1 MARMYS
7 VFILVCVKSITL
19 YLSIFANAAPTERQN
34 DSDIDNSLHRNSIF
48 LRKPVLEVSKRQEN
62 DLICEHF
69 PSPCS
74 DNSGLDKCTTRKKCG
89 EMDAYCYTSWTLS
102 DEDKITV
109 TGGIRYQWGSKPQHM
124 GCMVPNSPCNK
135 SCVHDTKPNEKHNHL
150 YCCCS
155 GNLYSNCL
163 KVEKMLCIL
172 NN

>member
-19 YLSIFANAAPTERQN
+19 YLSIVANAAPTERQN

-48 LRKPVLEVSKRQEN
+48 LRKPVLEVSKRQEI

-102 DEDKITV
+102 DEDKILRSV
-109 TGGIRYQWGSKPQHM
+109 CQYW
-124 GCMVPNSPCNK
+124 
-135 SCVHDTKPNEKHNHL
+135 
-150 YCCCS
+150 Y
-155 GNLYSNCL
+155 L
-163 KVEKMLCIL
+163 KFRDRHI
-172 NN
+172 